1 MRVAKSHTIML
12 HVESE
17 ERQEISAL
25 MDQDDSMWVTLVP
38 SIPRVRVAV
47 EPSWPGGES
56 SASKRIGDVYRDG
69 WRDRREQESAPSY

>member
-47 EPSWPGGES
+47 EPS
-56 SASKRIGDVYRDG
+56 
-69 WRDRREQESAPSY
+69 